1 MNGHGMINATVQ
13 TPNAAVECLWADLL
27 QNAIGQTRMECIEN
41 GWDKV
46 LDDDELART
55 ERATL
60 RTMLRELSKHI
71 DRYCEASYI
80 VDNPDDA

>member
-27 QNAIGQTRMECIEN
+27 QNAIGQTRMDCIDG
-41 GWDKV
+41 GWADF
-46 LDDDELART
+46 LDEDELART

-60 RTMLRELSKHI
+60 RNMLRELAKTAEA
-71 DRYCEASYI
+71 YCEASFLA
-80 VDNPDDA
+80 DNPEER